1 VARATGDLAL
11 AEDAVQD
18 AFAAAVDG
26 WAARTPRNPGAW
38 IVTTARNR
46 AIDRLRRERTFQ
58 RKAEAIAHMS
68 SLPPVDP
75 EADPGALPDER
86 LELIFACCHPALS
99 LPAQVAL
106 TLRSL
111 GGLSTPEIARA
122 FLVPEPTMA
131 QRLVRAKAKMRHA
144 AIPIRI
150 PPAHLLPERVRAVLA
165 VLYLMF
171 NEGYSATAGDEPI
184 RAELCDEAI
193 RLAKLVAALM
203 PDESEAL
210 GVLALMR
217 LHDSRRGARTG
228 PAGDLVLL
236 EEQDRSEWDRTRI
249 DEGRTVLERAARL
262 RRPGPY
268 QLQAA
273 IAAVHSSAGTA
284 AETDW
289 RRIAELYE
297 RLTRLQDSPVVRL
310 NHAVAVA
317 MRDGPERGL
326 ELIEAIDGLDSY
338 APRAVAIAEL
348 SRRAGRRAEALA
360 AYERAIELA
369 GNERER
375 KLLEA
380 RLRELA
386 G

>member
-18 AFAAAVDG
+18 AFAAAVDA
-26 WAARTPRNPGAW
+26 WAGGTPRNPGAW

-46 AIDRLRRERTFQ
+46 AIDRLRREQTFQ
-58 RKAEAIAHMS
+58 RAAEAIAYMS
-68 SLPPVDP
+68 SLPPLDP
-75 EADPGALPDER
+75 DTDSDALPDER

-99 LPAQVAL
+99 LQAQVAL

-171 NEGYSATAGDEPI
+171 NEGYSATTGEEPI

-203 PDESEAL
+203 PDEPEAL
-210 GVLALMR
+210 GALALML

-228 PAGDLVLL
+228 PAGELVLL
-236 EEQDRSEWDRTRI
+236 EEQDRSAWDTTRI
-249 DEGRTVLERAARL
+249 DEGRAVLDRAARL

-297 RLTRLQDSPVVRL
+297 QLARLQDSPVVRL

-326 ELIEAIDGLDSY
+326 ELIETIDGLDSY

-348 SRRAGRRAEALA
+348 SRRAGRRAEAIA
-360 AYERAIELA
+360 GYERAIQLA
-369 GNERER
+369 GNDRER
-375 KLLEA
+375 RLLRA
-380 RLRELA
+380 RLAELT